1 MAEFSFVLLYV
12 ADPLA
17 SAKFYSTLLDLPV
30 VESAPTFCM
39 LPLSKSVMLGLW
51 LRTDVVPKAAAPA
64 GGSEFAFTVQGADA
78 VHAMHEDWQKRG
90 IAIAQAATTM
100 DFGVTFTAL
109 DPDGNRIRVF
119 APPASRA

>member
-12 ADPLA
+12 DNPPA
-17 SAKFYSTLLDLPV
+17 SAKFYSALLDLPI

-51 LRTDVVPKAAAPA
+51 LRSNVVPKAVALA
-64 GGSEFAFTVQGADA
+64 GGSEIAFTVLSADA
-78 VHAMHEDWQKRG
+78 VRDMHMDWQKRG
-90 IAIAQAATTM
+90 ITIAQTATTM
-100 DFGVTFTAL
+100 DFGETFTAL

-119 APPASRA
+119 APPAGQA